1 MCRKYLVLAGVLC
14 IVAVNVGGCKS
25 SEEETI
31 KNIKIGVTL
40 YDQYDTFLSEMMAEF
55 TKYTADKEE
64 ESGVAINMEIMDAS
78 QSQLTQNEQ
87 VKSLIDKGCDVI
99 CVNLVDRTEPTT
111 ITDLAENNNV
121 PIIFFNRE
129 LVAEDLER
137 WTELYYVGAD
147 ASESGTLEGELAA
160 DAFGA
165 AHAFLMVGGTTSSVQ
180 TMVLTACKRGD
191 EIILPRN
198 VHRSVLNALVL
209 CGAIPVY
216 VNPEVDQ
223 RLGISL
229 GMQREQVA
237 KAIKEHPKAVAV
249 LVNNPTYYGICSDLR
264 AIVKMAHEAGMMCL
278 VDEAHGTHFYF
289 GGGLPVSAMEAGA
302 DMASVSM
309 HKSGGS
315 LTQSSLLLT
324 GPDVHAGYVRQIIN
338 LTQTTSGSYLLMS
351 SLDISR
357 RNLAQRGRQIFH
369 QVADMA
375 EYAREEINAIGGYYA
390 FGKELVNGNSVFDFD
405 ITKLSVHTLDIGLAG
420 IEVYDILRDEYDI
433 QIEFGD
439 IGNILAYLS
448 IGDRAQE
455 VERLVSALAEIRRRF
470 QTDGTGLLSQ
480 EYIDPQVVTSP
491 QDAFYA
497 DKCSLPLRETEGMV
511 CSEFV
516 MCYPPGIPILA
527 PGERITAEILD
538 YIEYAK
544 AKGCNMTGP
553 EDPDIL
559 KLNVLTG
566 R

>member
-1 MCRKYLVLAGVLC
+1 MLSQERAPIYEALKEYRAKRIVPFDVPGHKMGRGNPELTEFLGRECMTVDVNSSKPLDNLC
-14 IVAVNVGGCKS
+14 HPVSV
-25 SEEETI
+25 I
-31 KNIKIGVTL
+31 K
-40 YDQYDTFLSEMMAEF
+40 EAEQI
-55 TKYTADKEE
+55 A
-64 ESGVAINMEIMDAS
+64 
-78 QSQLTQNEQ
+78 
-87 VKSLIDKGCDVI
+87 
-99 CVNLVDRTEPTT
+99 
-111 ITDLAENNNV
+111 AE
-121 PIIFFNRE
+121 
-129 LVAEDLER
+129 
-137 WTELYYVGAD
+137 
-147 ASESGTLEGELAA
+147 
-160 DAFGA
+160 AFGA
-165 AHAFLMVGGTTSSVQ
+165 KNAFFIVNGTTAAVQ
-180 TMVLTACKRGD
+180 AMALAVAKRG
-191 EIILPRN
+191 EKIIMPRN
-198 VHRSVLNALVL
+198 VHRSAINALIL
-209 CGAIPVY
+209 GGAVPVY
-216 VNPEVDQ
+216 VNPGVNKE
-223 RLGISL
+223 LGIPL
-229 GMQREQVA
+229 GMTVEDVEKAILENPDA
-237 KAIKEHPKAVAV
+237 KAVF
-249 LVNNPTYYGICSDLR
+249 VNNPTYYGVCSDIKKIADL
-264 AIVKMAHEAGMMCL
+264 AHAHGMYL
-278 VDEAHGTHFYF
+278 LADEAHGTHFYF
-289 GGGLPVSAMEAGA
+289 GDNMPLAGMKAGA
-302 DMASVSM
+302 DFAAVSM

-315 LTQSSLLLT
+315 LTQSSFLLT
-324 GPDVHAGYVRQIIN
+324 ADTVNEGYVRQIIN
-338 LTQTTSGSYLLMS
+338 LMQTTSGSYLLMS

-480 EYIDPQVVTSP
+480 EYIDPQVVASP
-491 QDAFYA
+491 QEAFYA
-497 DKCSLPLRETEGMV
+497 EKCSLPLRETEGMV